1 MSKKFLFE
9 LSGVTVAEKEHPELL
24 VPAALP
30 EEPIVTEADSPSVSD
45 PLHEPE
51 IEASEAGVL

>member
-9 LSGVTVAEKEHPELL
+9 LSGVILAEKEHPELL

-45 PLHEPE
+45 PVHEPE
-51 IEASEAGVL
+51 IEARDAGAL